1 MKELI
6 ANVKAAIK
14 EAKKNG
20 EHDIAEQLKIEAY
33 RLGIGVK

>member
-14 EAKKNG
+14 EAIENG
-20 EHDIAEQLKIEAY
+20 EEDVAEQLKIEAY
-33 RLGIGVK
+33 RLGIGI